1 MVAEAMV
8 QYCRAVVCENEI
20 AFKKPN
26 IVHMRELSAN
36 PSGKGLSIC
45 IIIAT
50 E

>member
-1 MVAEAMV
+1 MVADPMV
-8 QYCRAVVCENEI
+8 QHCKVVVCENEI
-20 AFKKPN
+20 VFTKNN
-26 IVHMRELSAN
+26 IVCMRKLSAN